1 MTNIRTR
8 LWTAFL
14 GAAMALTALG
24 TVPAHAAAGA
34 AQRIEV
40 TGEVID
46 SWCYLTEIM
55 YPEGTAHHQCAIWC
69 AAGGIPVGILAD
81 DGTVYIVLKFEDDT
95 ASVANTTVMEIQSH
109 RVRVEG
115 ELYARDGI
123 NYLVV
128 NRVLGDEGVVK
139 LTHDDYGIQP
149 FGE

>member
-1 MTNIRTR
+1 MRSIRTVM
-8 LWTAFL
+8 L
-14 GAAMALTALG
+14 GGLFSFAL
-24 TVPAHAAAGA
+24 AAAA
-34 AQRIEV
+34 AAATPERVKV

-81 DGTVYIVLKFEDDT
+81 DGQVYVVLKLEGDAT
-95 ASVANTTVMEIQSH
+95 SNANPRLLELQSH
-109 RVRVEG
+109 KVSVEG
-115 ELYARDGI
+115 DVYERDGI
-123 NYLVV
+123 KYLLVDKVV
-128 NRVLGDEGVVK
+128 GDEGIVK